1 MPEGDDASRVTGSE
15 SKILEPHQSGAQ
27 CKEVILTDRGKPVAR
42 LVPMATDNTEDRI
55 RRMEESGLL
64 IPARKRGP
72 MPPYKGHRI
81 RGKSIVETI
90 REERDE
96 D

>member
-1 MPEGDDASRVTGSE
+1 MRVGLREANQKFS
-15 SKILEPHQSGAQ
+15 SLIKAVRGG
-27 CKEVILTDRGKPVAR
+27 KEVILTDRGKPVAR
-42 LVPMATDNTEDRI
+42 LVPMPADDTEDSV
-55 RRMEESGLL
+55 RRMEEAGLL

-72 MPPYKGHRI
+72 MPPFKGYRL

-90 REERDE
+90 REMRDE

>member
-1 MPEGDDASRVTGSE
+1 MMRAGLREANQKFSSL
-15 SKILEPHQSGAQ
+15 SKAVRGG
-27 CKEVILTDRGKPVAR
+27 KEVILTDRGKPVAR
-42 LVPMATDNTEDRI
+42 LVPMATDNTEDRV

-72 MPPYKGHRI
+72 MPPYKGHRL
-81 RGKSIVETI
+81 RGKSIVDTI
-90 REERDE
+90 REMRDE